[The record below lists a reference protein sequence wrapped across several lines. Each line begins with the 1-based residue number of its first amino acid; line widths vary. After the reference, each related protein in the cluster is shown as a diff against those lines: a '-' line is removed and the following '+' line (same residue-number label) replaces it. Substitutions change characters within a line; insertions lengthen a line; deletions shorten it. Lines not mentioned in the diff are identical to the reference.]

1 MRTSVEALPR
11 FKNRLKR
18 LERKYR
24 TAVGQVQTLIEQL
37 ERGERPGDRI
47 PGVGSVVYKER
58 LRNPA
63 VPGGKPK
70 GYRVI
75 YYVQLADHVKLL
87 TIYSKPEQEDISNSE
102 IEILLAEA
110 DEA

>member
-1 MRTSVEALPR
+1 MRTTVDALPR

-24 TAVGQVQTLIEQL
+24 TAADQVQTLIEQL
-37 ERGERPGDRI
+37 ERGERPGDRMT
-47 PGVGSVVYKER
+47 GLGLMVYKER

-70 GYRVI
+70 GFRVV
-75 YYVQLADHVKLL
+75 YYVQLADRVKLL
-87 TIYSKPEQEDISNSE
+87 TIYSKPEQEDITNSE
-102 IEILLAEA
+102 IELLLAEA
-110 DEA
+110 DED

>member
-24 TAVGQVQTLIEQL
+24 TAVGQVQKLIEQL

-70 GYRVI
+70 GYRVHLLRTTCGSREATHNLLKTRTRRHQ
-75 YYVQLADHVKLL
+75 QLR
-87 TIYSKPEQEDISNSE
+87 N
-102 IEILLAEA
+102 
-110 DEA
+110 

>member
-1 MRTSVEALPR
+1 MRTTVDALPR

-24 TAVGQVQTLIEQL
+24 TAVDQVQKLIEQL
-37 ERGERPGDRI
+37 ERGERPGDRMT
-47 PGVGSVVYKER
+47 GLGSVVYKER

-75 YYVQLADHVKLL
+75 YYAQLADRVKLL
-87 TIYSKPEQEDISNSE
+87 TIYSKPEQEDITNSE
-102 IEILLAEA
+102 IVLLLAEA
-110 DEA
+110 DED

>member
-1 MRTSVEALPR
+1 MTGL
-11 FKNRLKR
+11 
-18 LERKYR
+18 
-24 TAVGQVQTLIEQL
+24 
-37 ERGERPGDRI
+37 
-47 PGVGSVVYKER
+47 GSVVYKER

-75 YYVQLADHVKLL
+75 YYAQLADRVKLL

-102 IEILLAEA
+102 IELLVATA
-110 DEA
+110 MRLVGLFSLTFIYLCICLRSNNDCVVALTSGDSRSLTTVSNA